1 MEIKNIMLFAA
12 YRFPS
17 RLCGLCK
24 IPIKKRHCLSSA
36 TFTNHESR
44 NLEIDSIGA
53 RRGRANPRKPY
64 VTQTTKRT
72 K

>member
-24 IPIKKRHCLSSA
+24 ISIKKYWLHQQLILPAPRIP
-36 TFTNHESR
+36 NP
-44 NLEIDSIGA
+44 EISLKTPS
-53 RRGRANPRKPY
+53 GRAAVRLTHENRN
-64 VTQTTKRT
+64 
-72 K
+72 